1 MRGDDTNHQEKVGHK
16 IIFCVC
22 QYAIIY
28 TAGKNSD
35 LVCDGANM
43 RSSKLHQASR
53 APDFP
58 YLLVLLTLFLSS
70 SPITLFPIHNSII
83 IAEHKVKSSH
93 SITSSYNHGLI
104 PDTAYTE

>member
-1 MRGDDTNHQEKVGHK
+1 
-16 IIFCVC
+16 
-22 QYAIIY
+22 
-28 TAGKNSD
+28 
-35 LVCDGANM
+35 
-43 RSSKLHQASR
+43 
-53 APDFP
+53 
-58 YLLVLLTLFLSS
+58 LLTLFLSS